1 MPVAPDIP
9 DPTDAG
15 SQPTMENETRLAP
28 SVEEVRPNYK
38 PGAPVPGGSTYVGKG
53 APPPDKS
60 LTR

>member
-1 MPVAPDIP
+1 MGRMAA
-9 DPTDAG
+9 DPNDA
-15 SQPTMENETRLAP
+15 SSEPTQDNETTPAP

-60 LTR
+60 LIR

>member
-1 MPVAPDIP
+1 MARMAA
-9 DPTDAG
+9 DPNDA
-15 SQPTMENETRLAP
+15 SEPTLESETTPAP
-28 SVEEVRPNYK
+28 SVEKVQPNYK